1 MLHQAFAPPHPPSDL
16 HLVCFGGAGGS
27 SGKGTCDLLMRLLP
41 PQEAS
46 AQLGWTPG
54 PFMSP
59 VQAGSSAQRAWLL
72 WDFHSSENPREEVVQ
87 RPGSYLLLLSSLHLF
102 LGRAGSLSGP

>member
-1 MLHQAFAPPHPPSDL
+1 MGPSGPCHPPSDL
-16 HLVCFGGAGGS
+16 HLVCFGGGGGS

-46 AQLGWTPG
+46 AQLGLTPG
-54 PFMSP
+54 PFISP
-59 VQAGSSAQRAWLL
+59 AQAGSSAQRAWLL
-72 WDFHSSENPREEVVQ
+72 WDFHTSENPREEVVQ